1 MRRGIVIAI
10 DGVVSAGKST
20 TARLVA
26 QRLGYRHLDTGAM
39 YRALTLAATRQ
50 HVAPAPSAALEALL
64 QGVQIEL
71 EPGGRVLLNGEDVSE
86 AIRQPEVSRTVGA
99 YADLPLVRRAMV
111 EQQVRLG
118 EAGGIVAEGRDM
130 ASVVFP
136 QAELK
141 IRLVADLEE
150 RARRR
155 FRELNAKGVSISLE
169 QVRADIRMRDQQDL
183 ERDYG
188 ASGAP
193 TGVLELDTTGLS
205 IEAQV
210 EQIAV
215 WARQRG
221 AVTN

>member
-20 TARLVA
+20 TARLLA

-50 HVAPAPSAALEALL
+50 QVAPVPGAALAALL
-64 QGVQIEL
+64 QGLQIEL
-71 EPGGRVLLNGEDVSE
+71 EPGGRVLLHGEDVSE
-86 AIRQPEVSRTVGA
+86 AIRQPEVSRAVGA
-99 YADLPLVRRAMV
+99 YADLPMVRRAMV
-111 EQQVRLG
+111 EQQQRLG
-118 EAGGIVAEGRDM
+118 EAGAIVAEGRDM

-155 FRELNAKGVSISLE
+155 FQELNAKGVNISLE
-169 QVRADIRMRDQQDL
+169 QVTADIGARDQQDQ

-188 ASGAP
+188 ASGPPA
-193 TGVLELDTTGLS
+193 GVLELDTTGLS
-205 IEAQV
+205 VEEQV
-210 EQIAV
+210 
-215 WARQRG
+215 
-221 AVTN
+221 